1 MAWQFFDS
9 NGNEMVVTAQ
19 FTVVDYGPPLDFN
32 QGNLNTVGIADMM
45 QSQWANDFMANTT
58 TLTYGQSTSYVFPAF
73 IPYPVSFHH
82 VHMPM
87 TNSVAASTTGVTT
100 ANTSI
105 TMSQMWTYNMHIY
118 DQQQAGATNATS
130 LSLLM
135 SSSWGMTNQFSLVQG
150 GVATSYSW
158 SQKITYPV
166 SNGTSA
172 NVYTT
177 YSTSTNINSAA
188 YLFSTGNITNF
199 SGWQFLDLPW
209 STSLA
214 AGNYYMAFGES
225 SSIATQ
231 VAALSVAPRLAS
243 NKSFL
248 GNSQGT
254 MVFHEQGAA
263 TNSSIMFPEPL
274 GSFSIAAGATTASLD
289 VTRVS
294 SQASHAVPL
303 LVLKRTA

>member
-32 QGNLNTVGIADMM
+32 QGNLNTGGIADMM
-45 QSQWANDFMANTT
+45 QSYWVNQPMVATSV
-58 TLTYGQSTSYVFPAF
+58 LTYGQSTSYAFP
-73 IPYPVSFHH
+73 IQLPYPMSMNFIR
-82 VHMPM
+82 MPM
-87 TNSVAASTTGVTT
+87 TNSVAASTTGATT
-100 ANTSI
+100 ANTSV
-105 TMSQMWTYNMHIY
+105 TMSQMWTYNM
-118 DQQQAGATNATS
+118 QVFAQRPAGATNSTS
-130 LSLLM
+130 LSQLM

-158 SQKITYPV
+158 SQAITFPV

-188 YLFSTGNITNF
+188 LLFSTGNITNF
-199 SGWQFLDLPW
+199 NGFQVMDFPW
-209 STSLA
+209 STSLS
-214 AGNYYMAFGES
+214 AGNYFMAFGES

-248 GNSQGT
+248 ANTQGANA
-254 MVFHEQGAA
+254 FKEQGAA
-263 TNSSIMFPEPL
+263 TNSSIMFPAL
-274 GSFSIAAGATTASLD
+274 VGSYSIAAGATTASLD
-289 VTRVS
+289 MTRVS
-294 SQASHAVPL
+294 SQANHAMPIIAFH
-303 LVLKRTA
+303 RTA